1 MPRDDAP
8 APDRT
13 ARRRLRLRGVVQG
26 VGFRPHVHRVA
37 LAHGIAGSVLNDGD
51 GVVVDAQAA
60 PEALDA
66 FVSELLGGLP
76 RLARVLDVA
85 SEELPP
91 RPDAAGFAIVASA
104 PARESSSRATAIV
117 PPDVAICPACRAEM
131 ADPADRRHRYPF
143 ITCVDCGPRLSIIED
158 LPYDRPRTTM
168 RDFRMCPACRAEYD
182 DPADRRH
189 HAQPVSCPDCG
200 PRLWL
205 ERTGAGRDDAP
216 RDGAAGDSGDP
227 VSRPSRDFEPVL
239 AAARAVLDAGGI
251 LAVKGIGG
259 FHLMCDAGDAEA
271 VAKLRAR
278 KNRPHKP
285 FAVMVPDAAAARR
298 VVELDDAEAAELESP
313 AAPIVIAPER
323 PGSGLAPEVAP
334 GLGDVGVMVAYSPLH
349 VLLVDR
355 PMVATSGNP
364 PGEPLCHRDDDAR
377 RHLAHL
383 ADALLL
389 HDRGIHVPVE
399 DSVQRGLRP
408 IRRSRGHAPLPVIL
422 RAPSPRPDRVALAVG
437 GELKNTFA
445 LLDGDAAHVSPHV
458 GDMGSWEVQR
468 RFAETAERLMRF
480 RGLEPELIVH
490 DLHPGYA
497 ATAWAQRFA
506 ADRGLPLLGVQH
518 HHSHALSLLAEHGA
532 VGRPAVVA
540 AADGTGYGADGAIWG
555 GEVLALGADPMDW
568 SRAWHLPEFPLAG
581 GDRSVRRPWRLAAGL
596 AHGWEVPEVA
606 ALLRP
611 PAPSRDDAP
620 IGPAAEARLLAS
632 QLESGAGVARTTSLG
647 RLFDAAS
654 ALLRPPAR
662 RFEPVTYE
670 GQAAMELEH
679 LAAMA
684 LRAGDA
690 LPETPGT
697 PRGLVRMLADGAFS
711 PGARAAA
718 FHDGVARLFAGAMAE
733 AAEAT
738 GAEVLGFTGGC
749 ALNVL
754 LERRLTQRLAADGRT
769 AGLPLLLHRIV
780 PAGDGGLCLGQ
791 ALAARL
797 AE

>member
-1 MPRDDAP
+1 MVAMPSDAP
-8 APDRT
+8 SGPRPGSGPDSAP

-60 PEALDA
+60 PGALDA
-66 FVSELLGGLP
+66 FVADLLDGLP
-76 RLARVLDVA
+76 RLARVDSVDM
-85 SEELPP
+85 EHLPP
-91 RPDAAGFAIVASA
+91 APGAAGFVIAHSA
-104 PARESSSRATAIV
+104 TETASSRIAAAI
-117 PPDVAICPACRAEM
+117 PPDVAICGACRAEL
-131 ADPADRRHRYPF
+131 ADPGNRRYRYPF

-168 RDFRMCPACRAEYD
+168 RGFAMCDACRAEYD

-200 PRLWL
+200 PSLWL
-205 ERTGAGRDDAP
+205 EAP
-216 RDGAAGDSGDP
+216 GAAGP
-227 VSRPSRDFEPVL
+227 VARPSRDFESVL
-239 AAARAVLDAGGI
+239 AAARAVLDDGRI

-259 FHLMCDAGDAEA
+259 FHLMCDAADEAA
-271 VAKLRAR
+271 VAELRRR
-278 KNRPHKP
+278 KRRPDKP

-298 VVELDDAEAAELESP
+298 LVELDDAATAELESP

-323 PGSGLAPEVAP
+323 ADSGLAPSVAP
-334 GLGDVGVMVAYSPLH
+334 RLGDVGVMLAYSPLH
-349 VLLVDR
+349 LLLVDR

-364 PGEPLCHRDDDAR
+364 PGEPLVHDNDEAR
-377 RHLAHL
+377 RRLSDL

-408 IRRSRGHAPLPVIL
+408 IRRSRGHAPLPMAL
-422 RAPSPRPDRVALAVG
+422 PDGTPAAPRAALAVG

-445 LLDGDAAHVSPHV
+445 LVDGAAAHVSPHI

-468 RFAETAERLMRF
+468 RFADSVERMLRF
-480 RGLEPELIVH
+480 RRVAPELVVH

-497 ATAWAQRFA
+497 TTAWAERFA
-506 ADRGLPLLGVQH
+506 ADRGIPMLGVQH
-518 HHSHALSLLAEHGA
+518 HHAHALSLLAEHRA

-540 AADGTGYGADGAIWG
+540 AMDGTGYGSDGAVWG
-555 GEVLALGADPMDW
+555 GEVLALGEDPMDW
-568 SRAWHLPEFPLAG
+568 ERVWHLPEFPLAG
-581 GDRSVRRPWRLAAGL
+581 GDRSVRHPWRLAAGL
-596 AHGWEVPEVA
+596 ARGWDVPEVA
-606 ALLRP
+606 RLVR
-611 PAPSRDDAP
+611 APRDDAP
-620 IGPAAEARLLAS
+620 GGPAAEAALLAS
-632 QLESGAGVARTTSLG
+632 QLDTGVGVAGTTSLG

-654 ALLRPPAR
+654 VLLRPRAR
-662 RFEPVTYE
+662 RFDPVTYE

-679 LAAMA
+679 LATAA

-690 LPETPGT
+690 LPEPAAT
-697 PRGLVRMLADGAFS
+697 PRRLLRMLADESFS

-718 FHDGVARLFAGAMAE
+718 FHDGVARLLADAMAE
-733 AAEAT
+733 AAEET
-738 GAEVLGFTGGC
+738 RAEVLGFTGGC
-749 ALNVL
+749 AVNSL
-754 LERRLTQRLAADGRT
+754 LERRLTEHLAADERT
-769 AGLPLLLHRIV
+769 AGLPLLLHRVV

-797 AE
+797 SG